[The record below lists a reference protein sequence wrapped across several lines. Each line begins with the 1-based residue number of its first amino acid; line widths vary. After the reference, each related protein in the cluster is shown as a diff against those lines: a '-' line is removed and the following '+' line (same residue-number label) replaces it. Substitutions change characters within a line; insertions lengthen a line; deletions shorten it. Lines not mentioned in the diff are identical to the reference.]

1 VLLAFYCQEEGQKL
15 LCHIKYLFSASIFWF
30 QLLNFLRLFHIAVH
44 MLSCKLHFS
53 VCFHVLSCNLLHDHP
68 LSSSI
73 SPLSWSSRLSSW
85 ESETNSGR
93 SIWVKCVNNVTRPW
107 SIKGLHSKKK
117 FQFFESKTT
126 ASVEAKK
133 QRFCALTTFNRFVK
147 FALHSRQKLTLQ
159 TFPLKAINDGLIK
172 SELLWF
178 LLCIAPLIP
187 CFGNVVEVDGVPKF
201 LLNSVSWWLKPLHT
215 FCTGHIFEK

>member
-1 VLLAFYCQEEGQKL
+1 MQ
-15 LCHIKYLFSASIFWF
+15 
-30 QLLNFLRLFHIAVH
+30 
-44 MLSCKLHFS
+44 
-53 VCFHVLSCNLLHDHP
+53 
-68 LSSSI
+68 SSSW
-73 SPLSWSSRLSSW
+73 SPVELVNFPVELVF
-85 ESETNSGR
+85 TL

-107 SIKGLHSKKK
+107 SIKGLHSKKEIP
-117 FQFFESKTT
+117 FFESKTT

-201 LLNSVSWWLKPLHT
+201 LLNTVSWWLKPLHT
-215 FCTGHIFEK
+215 KLRVMSDEYRYSSPSTSVL